1 MGLFKTL
8 FVNWRDLITIIGTIF
23 ILYTGLA
30 WIEHASAPTFDA
42 AGNPSG
48 GSAFLFDF
56 AGVLKAVAA
65 FALIVA
71 LPWLFIAM
79 TFPNTLGKFVNDSFE
94 NGWREFGNDTA
105 DTKRL
110 KLVLI
115 VYVALLLSGAL
126 VWNGVL
132 S

>member
-1 MGLFKTL
+1 MPDNFKALRRHLPPLSFTRRL
-8 FVNWRDLITIIGTIF
+8 DEVAEHGDRRAGCHFVQRI
-23 ILYTGLA
+23 
-30 WIEHASAPTFDA
+30 
-42 AGNPSG
+42 
-48 GSAFLFDF
+48 
-56 AGVLKAVAA
+56 AA